1 MDMVTGRQL
10 APVVAGLLPDDRVER
25 ADGEPS
31 TCPALPLPLLHSP
44 LPEAA
49 SYRLRPVD
57 TVGRIN
63 DQELV
68 DSMGWHPGDH
78 LGWSVRADLAFLSF
92 DVDGA
97 ARITVQRC
105 LRLPAE
111 LRHALGIRSGD
122 RVLLAPDPARGIL
135 VLFSPRALHD
145 MAQRRIIDAG
155 GELR

>member
-1 MDMVTGRQL
+1 MVTGRPL
-10 APVVAGLLPDDRVER
+10 APTIAALPAGDRVER
-25 ADGEPS
+25 ADTEPS
-31 TCPALPLPLLHSP
+31 TCPAMPLPTLHSP
-44 LPEAA
+44 LPEAT

-57 TVGRIN
+57 TAGRIN

-68 DSMGWHPGDH
+68 DSMGWHPGDR
-78 LGWSVRADLAFLSF
+78 LGWSVRDDLAFLSLNL
-92 DVDGA
+92 DGA

-111 LRHALGIRSGD
+111 LRHATGIRSGD
-122 RVLLAPDPARGIL
+122 RVLLAPAPACGIL

-145 MAQRRIIDAG
+145 MAQRRIIDASG